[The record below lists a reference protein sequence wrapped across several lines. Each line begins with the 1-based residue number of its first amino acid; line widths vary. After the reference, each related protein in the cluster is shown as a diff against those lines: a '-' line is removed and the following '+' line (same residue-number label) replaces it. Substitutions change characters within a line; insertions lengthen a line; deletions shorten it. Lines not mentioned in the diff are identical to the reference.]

1 MGDFPEFPL
10 ADVDASLRGT
20 RVPGSMLYGLDFAVK
35 APAVDSYESWVD
47 TVWSDEASA
56 VYYNPVMVDGVIDV
70 AKWRPEF

>member
-1 MGDFPEFPL
+1 M
-10 ADVDASLRGT
+10 
-20 RVPGSMLYGLDFAVK
+20 K